1 MDNNDTLTTQ
11 LGDTTAASIDVS
23 DHLESGEP
31 NIVAIALAIQNHQE
45 ALKKKSKRPSSECLK
60 SLSKLQRANIH
71 NFKIK
76 I

>member
-45 ALKKKSKRPSSECLK
+45 ALTKKSKRPSSECVDDAAAAA
-60 SLSKLQRANIH
+60 SN
-71 NFKIK
+71 
-76 I
+76 

>member
-45 ALKKKSKRPSSECLK
+45 ALTKKRPSSECVDDAAAAA
-60 SLSKLQRANIH
+60 SI
-71 NFKIK
+71 
-76 I
+76 

>member
-11 LGDTTAASIDVS
+11 LGDTTAASIDVP

-45 ALKKKSKRPSSECLK
+45 ALKKKSKRPSSECVDDAAAAAA
-60 SLSKLQRANIH
+60 SN
-71 NFKIK
+71 
-76 I
+76 